1 MVTPTTCVN
10 GEHSWT
16 SVTCSLATRRF
27 RIILLLEASTPR
39 RKRRC
44 LSQLFWGYL
53 RISQESMDL
62 YGHLWISQTI
72 AVWTK
77 VYIRWFG
84 LVFCNSNF
92 SNQIP
97 IHQPAS
103 GLEWADDPLGDEF
116 LIVVGSQK
124 PQPWEPV
131 KVSHIHKDSPYRDT
145 LFIFKVWSSQHVKHP
160 DLQVNTASCHIA
172 SADVQA
178 YLVVID
184 GKHDSLEH
192 WYVFRL
198 QHGATW

>member
-16 SVTCSLATRRF
+16 SVTCSLATRRS
-27 RIILLLEASTPR
+27 RSLLLLEASTPQENAGVYHSR
-39 RKRRC
+39 
-44 LSQLFWGYL
+44 SGIPMD
-53 RISQESMDL
+53 ISEIYGFLLISMD
-62 YGHLWISQTI
+62 ISNI

-84 LVFCNSNF
+84 FVFLQFRFLESNSKPPTRF
-92 SNQIP
+92 WFAMSWWPTWRWI
-97 IHQPAS
+97 
-103 GLEWADDPLGDEF
+103 W
-116 LIVVGSQK
+116 VVGSQK
-124 PQPWEPV
+124 PQPLEPV

-145 LFIFKVWSSQHVKHP
+145 LFIFKVWNSQHVKHP

-172 SADVQA
+172 SVDVQA

-184 GKHDSLEH
+184 GKHDSLENR
-192 WYVFRL
+192 YIFRL